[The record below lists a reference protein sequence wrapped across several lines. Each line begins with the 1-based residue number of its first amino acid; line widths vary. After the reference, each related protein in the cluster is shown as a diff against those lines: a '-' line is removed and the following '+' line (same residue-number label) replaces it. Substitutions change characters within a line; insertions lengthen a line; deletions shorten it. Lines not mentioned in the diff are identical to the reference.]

1 MPLQPSND
9 HLKPRSITIPVL
21 TTTQKELLIVEVGTL
36 VMDTTLGK
44 LSFCITART
53 TGGAAWED
61 VTSA

>member
-9 HLKPRSITIPVL
+9 HLKPRSITLPVL
-21 TTTQKELLIVEVGTL
+21 TSTQKEALLVEIGTIVYDSTL
-36 VMDTTLGK
+36 DK

-53 TGGAAWED
+53 TGAAAWED

>member
-1 MPLQPSND
+1 MPNLPNEEI
-9 HLKPRSITIPVL
+9 LNPLALVIPNM
-21 TTTQKELLIVEVGTL
+21 TTTEKEALVVEVGTL

>member
-1 MPLQPSND
+1 MPFQPSND
-9 HLKPRSITIPVL
+9 HLKPKSITIPVL
-21 TTTQKELLIVEVGTL
+21 TTTQKEALLVEVGTL

-53 TGGAAWED
+53 LGGAAWED